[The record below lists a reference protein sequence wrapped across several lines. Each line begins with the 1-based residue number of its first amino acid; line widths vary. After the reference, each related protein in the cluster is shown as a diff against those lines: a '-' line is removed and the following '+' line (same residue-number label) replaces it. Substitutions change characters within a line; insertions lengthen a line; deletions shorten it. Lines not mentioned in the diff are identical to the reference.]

1 MLRFFLTSC
10 LLLCYLSGFSQDS
23 VKVEVEKRIKKE
35 DLPIIM
41 ANRLE
46 SLLANASKI
55 KYYQE
60 QQNAVTF
67 FEVKLKRNQ
76 QLLSVKFDSAGQALD
91 VEVIT
96 SFNDLNK
103 VTQDSV
109 NAYFKKHTSKFD
121 IKKIQKRYTS
131 NTSDVLEA
139 FLKGDEKL
147 TISYEIEVLLKS
159 EKAKHHGFFELLFD
173 NQGNF
178 LKKRRIQSS
187 PSDYVLY

>member
-35 DLPIIM
+35 DLPIAM

-46 SLLANASKI
+46 SLLANASKV

-60 QQNAVTF
+60 QQNEVTF

-76 QLLSVKFDSAGQALD
+76 QQLSVKFDSAGQALD
-91 VEVIT
+91 VEVIA

-103 VTQDSV
+103 VIQDSI
-109 NAYFKKHTSKFD
+109 NTYFKKHTSKFD
-121 IKKIQKRYTS
+121 IKKIQKQYTS
-131 NTSDVLEA
+131 DTLDVLA
-139 FLKGDEKL
+139 SFLNGDTKL
-147 TISYEIEVLLKS
+147 TERYEIEVLLKS
-159 EKAKHHGFFELLFD
+159 ENTKFNGFFELLFD
-173 NQGNF
+173 SQGNI
-178 LKKRRIQSS
+178 LKKRSIKSP